1 MMKGVWKLREDR
13 CKGCDV
19 CIDFCPTKALTR
31 AAESSPSGVFL
42 PILEEAK
49 CTYCELCDLL
59 CPDLAITV
67 IKFKKEK
74 SEEVAV

>member
-1 MMKGVWKLREDR
+1 MEGVFKLREDR
-13 CKGCDV
+13 CKGCDI
-19 CIDFCPTKALTR
+19 CIDFCPTQALRR
-31 AAESSPSGVFL
+31 APESSPNGVFL

-49 CTYCELCDLL
+49 CTYCGLCDLL

-74 SEEVAV
+74 EEALAV